1 MDAVVVKIDARTGR
15 LVWATRTGGSDWDA
29 AGDLT
34 ITPNGSIYV
43 VGGTRS
49 ADFPTTPDAVQRRVG
64 GPDRDVFLLQL
75 DPEGKIVY
83 STLLGGSKNDEATG
97 LTVTDDG
104 VAYVGGVTMSPDFP
118 GTRVAQ
124 FGPRGQQDAFIARV
138 RPGDP
143 HSFET
148 VLLGGKDVDHIAS
161 LALDHSGNL
170 FATGYTRSAD
180 FPLKNPVQ
188 ARFGGVVDAFLLKLH
203 IADWSL
209 LFSTYLGGA
218 TMDGAYGL
226 ALDSAGNPI
235 VSGVTDSTD
244 FPTTPAAFQP
254 RRRGPIDAFVTKLSA
269 DGSMSPA
276 VFGLMACPVRRICPR
291 ATASSGHTTAETL
304 MDSWRRSRPTGKLCY
319 GSFAGGNGHDI
330 LEGLATGNGKVY
342 ASGISSSTNLPQKGS
357 PIQRGYGGG
366 PYDAF
371 VIGLDVPG
379 DRSCR

>member
-1 MDAVVVKIDARTGR
+1 M
-15 LVWATRTGGSDWDA
+15 
-29 AGDLT
+29 
-34 ITPNGSIYV
+34 
-43 VGGTRS
+43 GGTRS
-49 ADFPTTPDAVQRRVG
+49 ADFPTTPDAVQRRFG
-64 GPDRDVFLLQL
+64 GPDRDVFLLKL
-75 DPEGKIVY
+75 DPKGKIVY

-97 LTVTDDG
+97 LAVTDDG
-104 VAYVGGVTMSPDFP
+104 VAYVGGVTLSPDFP

-180 FPLKNPVQ
+180 FPLKNPEQ
-188 ARFGGVVDAFLLKLH
+188 ARFGGVVDAFLLKLR

-244 FPTTPAAFQP
+244 FPTIPAAFQP

-269 DGSMSPA
+269 DGGGFFGPLIMEARSRTRINTRAAAWRWMSPA
-276 VFGLMACPVRRICPR
+276 VFGLMA
-291 ATASSGHTTAETL
+291 
-304 MDSWRRSRPTGKLCY
+304 
-319 GSFAGGNGHDI
+319 
-330 LEGLATGNGKVY
+330 
-342 ASGISSSTNLPQKGS
+342 
-357 PIQRGYGGG
+357 
-366 PYDAF
+366 
-371 VIGLDVPG
+371 
-379 DRSCR
+379 